1 MLIRK
6 TQQPSTYPENQI
18 HDAYSTSATDTYSCN
33 YINSHNLKSTILH
46 EITPINSTNYDSGWG
61 GSYYYKVGS
70 RIYLH
75 VAITISQKKNINIT
89 ILPVGY
95 RPRTNVINACSG
107 GNLGVYGAIQV
118 NPDGKV
124 YCYSDGVNLF
134 GDISFD
140 TFED

>member
-1 MLIRK
+1 M
-6 TQQPSTYPENQI
+6 
-18 HDAYSTSATDTYSCN
+18 
-33 YINSHNLKSTILH
+33 
-46 EITPINSTNYDSGWG
+46 
-61 GSYYYKVGS
+61 
-70 RIYLH
+70 
-75 VAITISQKKNINIT
+75 AITISQKKNTNIT
-89 ILPVGY
+89 TLPVGY
-95 RPRTNVINACSG
+95 RPRTKVINACSG